1 MYQSEKTNEISI
13 PYGMNPPQYQQLS
26 LHSAPSAP
34 SAPSSPS
41 APYMQTEPFIQPKY
55 PQIETKSQKIRKLIS
70 EYEIDNLF
78 SEKLDILSNF
88 ETVLIVDDSGS
99 MNTPLANS
107 KHATR
112 WEELKEVVRI
122 VIRIATIFDEDGID
136 INFLNRQNYE
146 NVKNLATV
154 DYILNDTPYGLT
166 PLNKVLEGVLFKYQ
180 NSTKPVLIVIATD
193 GIPTNDMGYQDLKN
207 FTNTLKNKNHSHFYV
222 SFLAC
227 SDQDCDVGYL
237 NKLDKKIP
245 NIDTLDDY
253 QSELQEV
260 KSAQGKKFKYSFGN
274 HIVRLLLGPLCPEL
288 DKLDEKKLRKN
299 KCIIL

>member
-1 MYQSEKTNEISI
+1 MYQ
-13 PYGMNPPQYQQLS
+13 NPPPHYQQYVS
-26 LHSAPSAP
+26 NYQQHVVPSAP
-34 SAPSSPS
+34 FVPPTS
-41 APYMQTEPFIQPKY
+41 
-55 PQIETKSQKIRKLIS
+55 PQIETKSQKIRQLIS

-88 ETVLIVDDSGS
+88 ETVLIIDDSGS

-107 KHATR
+107 KHLTR

-122 VIRIATIFDEDGID
+122 VIRIATIFDDDGID

-154 DYILNDTPYGLT
+154 DYILNEQPYGLT
-166 PLNKVLEGVLFKYQ
+166 PLNRVLEEVLSKYQ
-180 NSTKPVLIVIATD
+180 NSAKPVLIVIATD
-193 GIPTNDMGYQDLKN
+193 GIPTDNMGYQDLKN
-207 FTNTLKNKNHSHFYV
+207 FKNTLKNKNHSQFYV

-227 SDQDCDVGYL
+227 SDQECDVGYL

-253 QSELQEV
+253 QSELKEV
-260 KSAQGKKFKYSFGN
+260 KSAQGKKFKYSFGD
-274 HIVRLLLGPLCPEL
+274 HIVRLLLGPLCTEL
-288 DKLDEKKLRKN
+288 DKLDEKKLGKN

>member
-1 MYQSEKTNEISI
+1 MYQQ
-13 PYGMNPPQYQQLS
+13 PPQYGQVYPIPT
-26 LHSAPSAP
+26 API
-34 SAPSSPS
+34 SP
-41 APYMQTEPFIQPKY
+41 Y
-55 PQIETKSQKIRKLIS
+55 IETKGQKIKQLIS
-70 EYEIDNLF
+70 DYEIDNLF

-88 ETVLIVDDSGS
+88 ETVLIIDDSGS
-99 MNTPLANS
+99 MNTP
-107 KHATR
+107 TR

-154 DYILNDTPYGLT
+154 DYILNEQPYGLT
-166 PLNKVLEGVLFKYQ
+166 PLNRVLEEVLFKYQ
-180 NSTKPVLIVIATD
+180 NSNKPVLIVIATD
-193 GIPTNDMGYQDLKN
+193 GLPTDNMGYTDLQN
-207 FTNTLKNKNHSHFYV
+207 FKNTLKNKNHSQFYV

-227 SDQDCDVGYL
+227 SDQECDVGYL

-253 QSELQEV
+253 QSELKEV
-260 KSAQGKKFKYSFGN
+260 KNAQGKNFKYSFGD

-288 DKLDEKKLRKN
+288 DKLDEKKLGKN